1 MPSRSPAFPPGS
13 RSHYLREAMKLKDQ
27 LLDKLRSA
35 KPMLC
40 AKYPIRSLALF
51 GSVSR
56 GEETLGSDVD
66 VLVEFSQ
73 PVGMQFIRLAE
84 ELQALLGRK
93 VDLVSRGGIK
103 PGYYEAIR
111 EDLIDV

>member
-1 MPSRSPAFPPGS
+1 MTPIGNTLLER
-13 RSHYLREAMKLKDQ
+13 LRA
-27 LLDKLRSA
+27 A
-35 KPMLC
+35 KPRLM
-40 AKYPIRSLALF
+40 AAYPIRSLALF

-56 GEETLGSDVD
+56 GDDRPDSDVD
-66 VLVEFSQ
+66 VLVEFSE

-84 ELQALLGRK
+84 ELQAVLGRK

-111 EDLIDV
+111 EDLIHV

>member
-1 MPSRSPAFPPGS
+1 MTA
-13 RSHYLREAMKLKDQ
+13 KDQ
-27 LLDKLRSA
+27 LLEKLRSA
-35 KPMLC
+35 KPTLL

-56 GEETLGSDVD
+56 DEDRPGSDVD
-66 VLVEFSQ
+66 VLVEFSR

-103 PGYYEAIR
+103 PGYYAAIR
-111 EDLIDV
+111 EDLVDV

>member
-1 MPSRSPAFPPGS
+1 MDRMRA
-13 RSHYLREAMKLKDQ
+13 
-27 LLDKLRSA
+27 A
-35 KPMLC
+35 KPAIL
-40 AKYPIRSLALF
+40 AKYPIRSLAIF

-56 GEETLGSDVD
+56 SEDGPESDVD

-111 EDLIDV
+111 KDMIDV

>member
-1 MPSRSPAFPPGS
+1 MSTRQ
-13 RSHYLREAMKLKDQ
+13 Y
-27 LLDKLRSA
+27 LLDRMRAA
-35 KPMLC
+35 KPAIL
-40 AKYPIRSLALF
+40 AKYPIRSLAIF

-56 GEETLGSDVD
+56 SEDGPESDVD

-111 EDLIDV
+111 KDMIDV

>member
-1 MPSRSPAFPPGS
+1 MRA
-13 RSHYLREAMKLKDQ
+13 
-27 LLDKLRSA
+27 A
-35 KPMLC
+35 KPAIL
-40 AKYPIRSLALF
+40 AKYPIRSLAIF

-56 GEETLGSDVD
+56 SEDGPESDVD

-111 EDLIDV
+111 KDMIDV

>member
-1 MPSRSPAFPPGS
+1 MPN
-13 RSHYLREAMKLKDQ
+13 LQDQ
-27 LLDKLRSA
+27 LLATLRSA
-35 KPMLC
+35 KPGLL
-40 AKYPIRSLALF
+40 ANYPIQSLALF

-56 GEETLGSDVD
+56 KEDHPGSDVD
-66 VLVEFSQ
+66 LLVEFSG

-84 ELQALLGRK
+84 ELQEILGRK

>member
-1 MPSRSPAFPPGS
+1 MLNNMLDR
-13 RSHYLREAMKLKDQ
+13 LRA
-27 LLDKLRSA
+27 A
-35 KPMLC
+35 KPTLM
-40 AKYPIRSLALF
+40 ATYPIRSMALF
-51 GSVSR
+51 GSVVR
-56 GEETLGSDVD
+56 GDDRPDSDVD

-84 ELQALLGRK
+84 ELQVLLGRK

-103 PGYYEAIR
+103 SGYYEAIK

>member
-1 MPSRSPAFPPGS
+1 MAS
-13 RSHYLREAMKLKDQ
+13 MKDQ
-27 LLDKLRSA
+27 LLQRLRSA
-35 KPMLC
+35 KPSLM

-56 GEETLGSDVD
+56 NEDRPESDVD
-66 VLVEFSQ
+66 VLVEFYG

-84 ELQALLGRK
+84 DLQVLLDRK

-103 PGYYEAIR
+103 PGYFEAIR

>member
-1 MPSRSPAFPPGS
+1 MASV
-13 RSHYLREAMKLKDQ
+13 KQQ
-27 LLDKLRSA
+27 LLAALRSA
-35 KPMLC
+35 KPSLMDR
-40 AKYPIRSLALF
+40 YPIRSLALF

-56 GEETLGSDVD
+56 NEDRPGSDVD
-66 VLVEFSQ
+66 VLVEFSE

-84 ELQALLGRK
+84 ELQMLLGRK

-103 PGYYEAIR
+103 PGYYDAIR

>member
-1 MPSRSPAFPPGS
+1 MAS
-13 RSHYLREAMKLKDQ
+13 LKDQ
-27 LLDKLRSA
+27 LLERLRSA
-35 KPMLC
+35 KPVLLS
-40 AKYPIRSLALF
+40 KYPIRSLALF

-56 GEETLGSDVD
+56 NEDRPESDVD

>member
-1 MPSRSPAFPPGS
+1 MAMT
-13 RSHYLREAMKLKDQ
+13 LRNQ
-27 LLDKLRSA
+27 LLERLRAA
-35 KPMLC
+35 KPVLL
-40 AKYPIRSLALF
+40 AKYPIKSLALF

-56 GEETLGSDVD
+56 NEDRPGSDVD

-73 PVGMQFIRLAE
+73 PVGMQFIRLGE

>member
-1 MPSRSPAFPPGS
+1 MSKVRV
-13 RSHYLREAMKLKDQ
+13 Q
-27 LLDKLRSA
+27 LLEQLRSV
-35 KPMLC
+35 KPALL
-40 AKYPIRSLALF
+40 ATYPIKDLALF

-56 GEETLGSDVD
+56 GDDRPDSDVD
-66 VLVEFSQ
+66 LLVEFAR

-111 EDLIDV
+111 KDLIHV

>member
-1 MPSRSPAFPPGS
+1 MAT
-13 RSHYLREAMKLKDQ
+13 
-27 LLDKLRSA
+27 
-35 KPMLC
+35 
-40 AKYPIRSLALF
+40 YPIRSLALF

-56 GEETLGSDVD
+56 QEDRPDSDLD
-66 VLVEFSQ
+66 LLVEFSE

-84 ELQALLGRK
+84 ELQRLLGRK

>member
-1 MPSRSPAFPPGS
+1 MASMRD
-13 RSHYLREAMKLKDQ
+13 H
-27 LLDKLRSA
+27 LLGKLRSA
-35 KPMLC
+35 KPGLQ

-56 GEETLGSDVD
+56 GEDGAGSDVD
-66 VLVEFSQ
+66 VLVEFSG